1 MIMKIKNIEDFT
13 LEECREYLTC
23 NPDGE
28 LSKEVLERLK
38 YLQNLEK
45 SQKGNTGIPIFI
57 SLDELAKNPKY
68 AYANKFNWNYFKKI
82 LLTFLLVYVGF
93 WILAAFIAE
102 KDPADFGVMM
112 LVLHIVI
119 LPLILILSVVSCLP
133 EKVVFDVEDTESE
146 YKIVRAKILSMG
158 IYRFTNNRAITVAT
172 LTFDKIVYL
181 GDGTYLMENK
191 DKKGL
196 LNVLSFPAQWVH
208 PMDTCE
214 ISWENNIIS
223 ISKEGH
229 IIKKISTRGFKY
241 EI

>member
-1 MIMKIKNIEDFT
+1 MKIKDIEDFT
-13 LEECREYLTC
+13 LEECREYL
-23 NPDGE
+23 NSKSEGE
-28 LSKEVLERLK
+28 LSEKVTERLK
-38 YLQNLEK
+38 YLQSLEK
-45 SQKGNTGIPIFI
+45 SQKGNIGTPVFI

-68 AYANKFNWNYFKKI
+68 AYANKFNWNYFIKAVLPI
-82 LLTFLLVYVGF
+82 LLVYVGYRIF
-93 WILAAFIAE
+93 LVFLDYGAQMGGVDFIL
-102 KDPADFGVMM
+102 
-112 LVLHIVI
+112 
-119 LPLILILSVVSCLP
+119 LPLGLIICAVFCLP

-158 IYRFTNNRAITVAT
+158 IYRFTNNRAITVAAVRY
-172 LTFDKIVYL
+172 DKIVYL
-181 GDGTYLMENK
+181 GDGTYLLKKK